1 MNSNQPKGKPFKIK
15 ETTVREYTGGD
26 VSDSNADSIIKAAY
40 GAKLGNEPSISTKY
54 AKPQGVPVPAHM
66 QAGGRM
72 QRLQDGGIAEGPS
85 HEEGGIEV
93 QQEDTG
99 EPVAEIEGGERIF
112 SVEDTDMIEQAAMAI
127 IQSVQSGDEE
137 SAKDMAMRLGFSIVQ
152 MIAAQE
158 QSQEKQEQEMGEEM
172 QPEGREAEAAVAAN
186 EFAQEPD
193 NMETI

>member
-15 ETTVREYTGGD
+15 ETTTREYTGGD
-26 VSDSNADSIIKAAY
+26 VTDSNADNIIRAAY
-40 GAKLGNEPSISTKY
+40 GAKLGNEPGINASY
-54 AKPQGVPVPAHM
+54 AKSQSSPVPAHM
-66 QAGGRM
+66 QTGGRM
-72 QRLQDGGIAEGPS
+72 QRLQDGGMAEGPS

-112 SVEDTDMIEQAAMAI
+112 SVEDTEMIEQAAMAI

-137 SAKDMAMRLGFSIVQ
+137 QAKDMAMRLGFSIVQ

-158 QSQEKQEQEMGEEM
+158 QSQEQQEQEMGEQMGPQGSEEDVAM
-172 QPEGREAEAAVAAN
+172 AAN
-186 EFAQEPD
+186 QFAQEPD
-193 NMETI
+193 NMETM